1 LPLLDR
7 LGFPWY
13 IGEVNEGRNELGLR
27 LRVVDRRGKRAKGI
41 EHRLRGGLFVLG
53 VLALLA
59 ALLIPWRGSLLAFFA
74 RGERIRGFV
83 TRFGPWA
90 PAAIVLLHVAQVL
103 LAPIPG
109 QAVDAASGYLL
120 GALWGTFYSLVGVTV
135 GSAMAM
141 ALARRFGRPLVERWV
156 KPQTLERLDR
166 YSQERGVL
174 FLFLVFLFPFLP
186 DDAACFLAGLTPL
199 PLPELIVLAALG
211 RLPGLLIAN
220 LMGASA
226 SRLTPAQGAAFLGA
240 LMAIALAFWRYQAR
254 VERAMLSSIAWLT
267 KKVKSQ

>member
-1 LPLLDR
+1 M
-7 LGFPWY
+7 
-13 IGEVNEGRNELGLR
+13 
-27 LRVVDRRGKRAKGI
+27 RGS
-41 EHRLRGGLFVLG
+41 LVVLG
-53 VLALLA
+53 VLVLLA

-74 RGERIRGFV
+74 RGDKVRQFV
-83 TRFGPWA
+83 TGFGPWA

-109 QAVDAASGYLL
+109 QAVDAASGYLF
-120 GALWGTFYSLVGVTV
+120 GALWGTLYSLVGVTV

-174 FLFLVFLFPFLP
+174 FLFLIFLFPFLP

-226 SRLTPAQGAAFLGA
+226 SRLTPTQGAVFLGA
-240 LMAIALAFWRYQAR
+240 LAAIALAFWRYQEEA
-254 VERAMLSSIAWLT
+254 ERAMLRSIAWVVKRKRST
-267 KKVKSQ
+267 KNVPS